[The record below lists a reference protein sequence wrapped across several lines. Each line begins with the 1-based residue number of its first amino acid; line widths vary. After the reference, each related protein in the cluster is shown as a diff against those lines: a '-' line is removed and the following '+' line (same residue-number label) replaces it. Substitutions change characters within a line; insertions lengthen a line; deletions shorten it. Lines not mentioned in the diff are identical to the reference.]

1 MARPSCIAP
10 ECMFLEML
18 HPLRLF
24 SGLKALVYGVYTPLS
39 PSLRAFHLTFMAHSL
54 EVDPAG
60 ESFYIA
66 ILALE
71 VPETF
76 S

>member
-1 MARPSCIAP
+1 
-10 ECMFLEML
+10 
-18 HPLRLF
+18 LF
-24 SGLKALVYGVYTPLS
+24 SGLKALVYGVYTSTPLS